1 MVPARCMV
9 VRASL
14 VMQRKIVAVCWSVT
28 ARMTVVGMVNAVLL
42 MLLASVTLV
51 TKATIAS

>member
-1 MVPARCMV
+1 MPARCMV